1 MILSYLKFVSI
12 LLINNLIYDSF
23 GVTFSSYLSLSS
35 LAFELFRANYL
46 GGHLSSIIDGSLY
59 RTIQEGYV
67 GGTFDVY
74 KPRPG
79 VLDDKFFVYH

>member
-1 MILSYLKFVSI
+1 MAKF
-12 LLINNLIYDSF
+12 NKLIYEKF

-35 LAFELFRANYL
+35 LAFGIFRANYL
-46 GGHLSSIIDGSLY
+46 GGNLSSIIDGELY

-67 GGTFDVY
+67 GGSVDVY

-79 VLDDKFFVYH
+79 VLDEYLLFIIMMSFLYSVL